1 MKFCQRTSRQGMVL
15 ILALWALSLLTVLA
29 VQMAVQV
36 RQKIQVLSRLE
47 DRSRLQ
53 SLAASGVQKAQA
65 VLQAAL
71 RLNGTFNS
79 SAVKEFVFNNPLA
92 FENVV
97 LGENSFEV
105 SYSYCPATV
114 TEPEKRFGIS
124 DEEGRINVNTANRVV
139 LMRLIRI
146 TTGLPEEAAG
156 DLANAIIDWRQ
167 YGENEIAGFYSD
179 DYYDNLEFPYQQKK
193 KPFEHFEE
201 LLLVK
206 GMSPAI
212 YERLLDFI
220 TIYGDGHVNVN
231 TASPV
236 VFQALGLSEAFV
248 EKILFVRRGPDNI
261 EMTADDY
268 FFTDVSHMMQDIATF
283 TKVDQTEF
291 EEFAF
296 FYSQAVLGTQ
306 SSYFRIQ
313 STGQLRASLEKKV
326 IRCVFYPHDGKIIYW
341 RER

>member
-1 MKFCQRTSRQGMVL
+1 MVL
-15 ILALWALSLLTVLA
+15 ILALWALSLLTILA

-36 RQKIQVLSRLE
+36 RQKIQILSRLE
-47 DRSRLQ
+47 NRSRLQ

-65 VLQAAL
+65 VLQTAL

-79 SAVKEFVFNNPLA
+79 PAFKEFVFNNPLA
-92 FENVV
+92 FENVA

-105 SYSYCPATV
+105 SYSYYPAGV
-114 TEPEKRFGIS
+114 TQPEKRFGIS

-139 LMRLIRI
+139 LTRLIRI
-146 TTGLPEEAAG
+146 TTGLSEEAAG
-156 DLANAIIDWRQ
+156 DLAKAIIDWRQ

-179 DYYDNLEFPYQQKK
+179 DYYDNLEFSYQQKK
-193 KPFEHFEE
+193 KPFEHPEE
-201 LLLVK
+201 LLLVE
-206 GMSPAI
+206 GMSPAV

-220 TIYGDGHVNVN
+220 TIYGKGFVNVN
-231 TASPV
+231 TASSV
-236 VFQALGLSEAFV
+236 VLQALGLSEALV
-248 EKILFVRRGPDNI
+248 EKILFVRRGPDKI
-261 EMTADDY
+261 DMTADDY
-268 FFTDVSHMMQDIATF
+268 FFADVSHMMQDIAAF

-296 FYSQAVLGTQ
+296 FYGQAVLGTQ

-313 STGQLRASLEKKV
+313 SRGQLRTSQEKKV
-326 IRCVFYPHDGKIIYW
+326 ISCVLYSPDGRIVYW